1 MRSKGEK
8 TARLVSRG
16 SKAPGACGF
25 SKPGAES
32 QCTPARPNLPRAIS
46 DQDRRGRLKAKNL
59 ANSKR
64 SARRPRTR
72 PPSDSALDRRRARET
87 NGRRTHVRIKDACE
101 D

>member
-8 TARLVSRG
+8 AARLAGRG
-16 SKAPGACGF
+16 SKAAGLAA
-25 SKPGAES
+25 SRSLEQKVN
-32 QCTPARPNLPRAIS
+32 ARPPDRHLPRAIS
-46 DQDRRGRLKAKNL
+46 DRDRRGRPKAKNL